1 MADVTLGDLR
11 AALSGAAAGLSG
23 GVDARADMARVT
35 EAAVLAVHGCEHAS
49 ITLVVDG
56 RPSTPAASSTQARLL
71 DQAQYDC
78 GEGPCLSAV
87 RERQVVSAPDV
98 RSDARWPALRASR
111 LREAQ
116 VRSVLSVPM
125 TMGEEVV
132 GALNFSSS
140 ATAAFHARAQDA
152 ARVVSH
158 YATAVVV
165 AGRRRPYRA
174 QPVPEPGGPRLEDP
188 APQAATALAEAL
200 RALAGGD
207 VDVRL
212 PQDPSPLG
220 EACTAFNQLA
230 EALQVREAS
239 LDAFLAQTAGPL
251 RDGLTVVA
259 TGADLLAGRRARL
272 DHTGQQALDLVLAE
286 LGWLTSVALEVLR
299 LPQHLADG
307 EPARLPPR

>member
-49 ITLVVDG
+49 ITLVVG
-56 RPSTPAASSTQARLL
+56 ERASTPAASSAQARLL

-87 RERQVVSAPDV
+87 RERQVVNAPDV

-132 GALNFSSS
+132 GALNLSSS
-140 ATAAFHARAQDA
+140 ATAAFHARSEDA

-165 AGRRRPYRA
+165 AGRRRADQDRPTART
-174 QPVPEPGGPRLEDP
+174 GGPRLEESE
-188 APQAATALAEAL
+188 AQAAAALGQAL

-212 PQDPSPLG
+212 PDDPSPLG
-220 EACTAFNQLA
+220 QAHGAFNQLA
-230 EALQVREAS
+230 AALQARQAS
-239 LDAFLAQTAGPL
+239 LDAFLGQTAGPL
-251 RDGLTVVA
+251 RNGLTVVT
-259 TGADLLAGRRARL
+259 TGAHLLAGRREQL
-272 DHTGQQALDLVLAE
+272 DLAGQQALDLILSE
-286 LGWLTSVALEVLR
+286 LDWLTSVALEVLR
-299 LPQHLADG
+299 LPQLLTGA
-307 EPARLPPR
+307 EPARVPPR